1 VYDAERSEIDVRPNL
16 ALAMMVLLG
25 GCNAAGVT
33 STATPRAAIPGIRD
47 ALGSAVYPIEGV
59 SSGHAQLL
67 DGRFEA
73 PAAPGSAARTTVQLG
88 VSRAF
93 GDMNG
98 DGSEDAAVTL
108 VVDFGGSGTFTYLAA
123 VINQA
128 GTAKALPAV
137 LLGDRVVVNS
147 LAIRDGSVVVEMLT
161 RRSNEPMTDKPTV
174 AVTRIFRLHG
184 DTLVEAN

>member
-1 VYDAERSEIDVRPNL
+1 VRPNL
-16 ALAMMVLLG
+16 ALAAWLALMGALG
-25 GCNAAGVT
+25 GCTGASVT
-33 STATPRAAIPGIRD
+33 SPATPTAAIPLIRD
-47 ALGSAVYPIEGV
+47 ALANAAYPIEGV
-59 SSGHAQLL
+59 STGKAQLR
-67 DGRFEA
+67 DGQFRE
-73 PAAPGSAARTTVQLG
+73 PAAPGSATMTTIQLG
-88 VSRAF
+88 PLQAF
-93 GDMNG
+93 ADMNG

-108 VVDFGGSGTFTYLAA
+108 VVDLGGSGTFTYLAA
-123 VINQA
+123 VLSEA